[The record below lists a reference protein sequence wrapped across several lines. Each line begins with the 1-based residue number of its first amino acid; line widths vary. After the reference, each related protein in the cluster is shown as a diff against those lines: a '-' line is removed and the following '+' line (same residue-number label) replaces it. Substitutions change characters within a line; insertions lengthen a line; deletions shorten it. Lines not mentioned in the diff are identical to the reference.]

1 MASTSKNQ
9 ESQRREENGV
19 VYYDRGTLTGR
30 DGRRYDRFAI
40 HTHFVQRRES
50 QSELVRRYVLPLYKE
65 GDVLAFT
72 AKVMAMCTDNVKTK
86 DEVHPGFWAKLLAP
100 FAGINSTGV
109 GMHEP
114 YKLQLV
120 IDICGLPRVLLAAFC
135 SAVTKLFGKK
145 GVFYKVCGHEVD
157 GIDGLI
163 DYDISF
169 KEYVDYGI
177 LNPENPSGVCDEIY
191 EKTGVKAMI
200 IDASDIDCVILG
212 KCRDVTL
219 TDEQLCEIVRDNP
232 AGQEGQCTPF
242 ILIRKKA

>member
-1 MASTSKNQ
+1 MVDLFLVPLQKTIIRIIAIMKN
-9 ESQRREENGV
+9 
-19 VYYDRGTLTGR
+19 TL
-30 DGRRYDRFAI
+30 YLFLLSLSLSAFAAP
-40 HTHFVQRRES
+40 
-50 QSELVRRYVLPLYKE
+50 VRIF
-65 GDVLAFT
+65 DF
-72 AKVMAMCTDNVKTK
+72 
-86 DEVHPGFWAKLLAP
+86 
-100 FAGINSTGV
+100 STGETAV
-109 GMHEP
+109 NES
-114 YKLQLV
+114 
-120 IDICGLPRVLLAAFC
+120 LPPAKR
-135 SAVTKLFGKK
+135 
-145 GVFYKVCGHEVD
+145 GVETGSVVD

-212 KCRDVTL
+212 KCRNVTL
-219 TDEQLCEIVRDNP
+219 TDEQLCEIVCDNP

>member
-1 MASTSKNQ
+1 M
-9 ESQRREENGV
+9 
-19 VYYDRGTLTGR
+19 
-30 DGRRYDRFAI
+30 
-40 HTHFVQRRES
+40 
-50 QSELVRRYVLPLYKE
+50 P
-65 GDVLAFT
+65 
-72 AKVMAMCTDNVKTK
+72 
-86 DEVHPGFWAKLLAP
+86 
-100 FAGINSTGV
+100 
-109 GMHEP
+109 
-114 YKLQLV
+114 
-120 IDICGLPRVLLAAFC
+120 AFC

-212 KCRDVTL
+212 KCRNVTL